1 MNARIAI
8 AVMLLGIWIPAQAA
22 TITASSAGFADVS
35 NAVASA
41 VGGDTVRIPAGG
53 ATWTN
58 YLLVRPSISIIG
70 AGTNDVGGTHITNDV
85 VPFSPYSSGP
95 FLVVLAPT
103 NDAPIRVS
111 NFRIYGAWTNGGGG
125 ILIDQYRSTFPGPK
139 PTQLSTYRVD
149 RMIFDYCYPRAFQAN
164 GRAFG
169 VVDHCVFLDCY
180 VGHSANGDN
189 SDSWALFSPPL
200 WSMGTTNSKVVE
212 SSVFAYTRNLNTS
225 PVPCDAGD
233 GVDYVFRFNTITN
246 TQTSHYID
254 GLDAHGNN
262 KMLSYEDKRG
272 TIFVE
277 IYGNTIN
284 NNRGLKF
291 AKLRGGTV
299 MVYSNAF
306 TVSAN
311 YAFDIQIDEEETWAT
326 YVYDE
331 PARLLVRTNPPA
343 QDAIT
348 NSFVWANTL
357 NGSPLTT
364 QPVLYGADPEYNPI
378 TAGTTNNP
386 IALVLSEEVDYWR
399 RSPWSGNHTNRSGSI
414 NPMASYAPLV
424 YPHPR
429 VTAEDTPA
437 GPTATAT
444 SATVGTLLISP

>member
-1 MNARIAI
+1 MRITLALI
-8 AVMLLGIWIPAQAA
+8 VGMLACRAMGA
-22 TITASSAGFADVS
+22 TITASSPAYADVS

-41 VGGDTVRIPAGG
+41 ASGDTVRIPAGG

-58 YLLVRPSISIIG
+58 YLLVRTPISLIG
-70 AGTNDVGGTHITNDV
+70 AGTNATHITNDIP
-85 VPFSPYSSGP
+85 PFSPYGSGA
-95 FLVVLAPT
+95 FLIVLAPT

-111 NFRIYGAWTNGGGG
+111 NLRICGNWTNGGGG
-125 ILIDQYRSTFPGPK
+125 ILVDQYRSTFPGPK

-149 RMIFDYCYPRAFQAN
+149 KVAFDYCYPRAFQAN

-169 VVDHCVFLDCY
+169 VVDHCLFLDCY

-189 SDSWALFSPPL
+189 SDSWALFTPPL
-200 WSMGTTNSKVVE
+200 WAMGTTNTKVVE

-284 NNRGLKF
+284 NDRGLKF

-299 MVYSNAF
+299 MVYSNTFNAA
-306 TVSAN
+306 AN
-311 YAFDIQIDEEETWAT
+311 YAYNVQLDEEETWAT

-348 NSFVWANTL
+348 NSFIWANTL

-364 QPVLYGADPEYNPI
+364 EPVLYDADPDYNPI
-378 TAGTTNNP
+378 TFGTTNNP
-386 IALVLSEEVDYWR
+386 IALVLSENVDYWR
-399 RSPWSGNHTNRSGSI
+399 RSPWGGAAYTNRGGGV
-414 NPMASYAPLV
+414 NAMASYTPLA

-429 VTAEDTPA
+429 VTAEDGRSVTVTTLNVTRIKPA
-437 GPTATAT
+437 P
-444 SATVGTLLISP
+444 

>member
-1 MNARIAI
+1 MNRATVIA
-8 AVMLLGIWIPAQAA
+8 AMLVGFWIPAPAA
-22 TITASSAGFADVS
+22 TITASSAGYADVS
-35 NAVASA
+35 NAVASS

-70 AGTNDVGGTHITNDV
+70 AGTNDVGTHITNDV
-85 VPFSPYSSGP
+85 VPFSPYISGA
-95 FLVVLAPT
+95 FLIVLAPT

-125 ILIDQYRSTFPGPK
+125 ILVDQYRVIFPGPK
-139 PTQLSTYRVD
+139 PTQISSYRVD
-149 RMIFDYCYPRAFQAN
+149 RMLFDFCYPRAFQAN

-189 SDSWALFSPPL
+189 SDSWAVFSPPL
-200 WSMGTTNSKVVE
+200 WSMGTTNSKIVE
-212 SSVFAYTRNLNTS
+212 ASVFAYAKNLNTS
-225 PVPCDAGD
+225 PAPCDAGD

-277 IYGNTIN
+277 IYGNTIHN
-284 NNRGLKF
+284 DRGLKF

-299 MVYSNAF
+299 MVYSNTF
-306 TVSAN
+306 SVGAN
-311 YAFDIQIDEEETWAT
+311 YAYDIQLDEEETWAP
-326 YVYDE
+326 YVFDE

-348 NSFVWANTL
+348 NSFIWSNTL

-364 QPVLYGADPEYNPI
+364 QPMLYGADPSYNPV
-378 TAGTTNNP
+378 TTGTTNNP
-386 IALVLSEEVDYWR
+386 IALVLAENVDYWR
-399 RSPWSGNHTNRSGSI
+399 KSPWSGNHTNRSGSV
-414 NPMASYAPLV
+414 NAMASYAPLV

-429 VTAEDTPA
+429 VTAEDSTNTV
-437 GPTATAT
+437 PTLFPTTLRA
-444 SATVGTLLISP
+444 GTLRGP